1 MAEYVFEEL
10 EQFHFD
16 VPEFEQLYQQY
27 KTQYEAGL
35 EPSAKTWLYH
45 PDEQIRQIVVNITM
59 TPHEL
64 SQKWDEVM
72 EGMNI
77 VNRDVSAQDVQLSI
91 HYFKLRKLKK
101 MLEENQ
107 RDMETATGDALMS
120 LIMIHKQLK
129 EFEQQITSQL
139 GTVILK

>member
-1 MAEYVFEEL
+1 
-10 EQFHFD
+10 
-16 VPEFEQLYQQY
+16 
-27 KTQYEAGL
+27 
-35 EPSAKTWLYH
+35 
-45 PDEQIRQIVVNITM
+45 
-59 TPHEL
+59 L